1 MLEVQGVTV
10 DFHGLRAVDDATFG
24 VGDGRIAGLIG
35 PNGAGKTTLFN
46 TVSGMIR
53 PRAGTVRFEGRDLAR
68 LDPADRSRLGIGR
81 TFQIVKP
88 FGGLSVRDNVLV
100 GALTRGQS
108 VAEARRTAE
117 ATLDRLNMARLAD
130 LRAASLPL
138 ALRKR
143 LEVARALATGPR
155 LLLLDE
161 IMGGLNPTEVN
172 ETLALIRGLNAEGLT
187 FLIIEHN
194 MHAIMQ
200 IADTVLVLNQGR
212 LIAEGP
218 PAAVTRD
225 PQVVAVYLGEPLE
238 PA

>member
-1 MLEVQGVTV
+1 MLEVRGVTV
-10 DFHGLRAVDDATFG
+10 DFHGLRAVDDASFR
-24 VGDGRIAGLIG
+24 VDEGRIAGLIG

-46 TVSGMIR
+46 TVSGMIK
-53 PRAGTVRFEGRDLAR
+53 PSAGSVRFEGRDLAR

-108 VAEARRTAE
+108 VGEARRTAE
-117 ATLDRLNMARLAD
+117 ATLERLDMARLAD
-130 LRAASLPL
+130 VRAASLPL

-143 LEVARALATGPR
+143 LELARALATGPR

-172 ETLALIRGLNAEGLT
+172 ETLALIRALNAEGLT
-187 FLIIEHN
+187 LLIIEHN

-200 IADTVLVLNQGR
+200 IAETVLVLNQGR
-212 LIAEGP
+212 IIAQGP

-225 PQVVAVYLGEPLE
+225 PQVIAVYLGVPLE